1 MPQYYSLFNQTK
13 SVLSLSIIR
22 CSYILSRQETPNSGE
37 RERKGG
43 MRKGRKSERNEV
55 WTGPWVTVATR
66 TLFGAGSS
74 CNCVGAK
81 VAIPQTEAR
90 GSVFGTVAMLYG
102 PCTLGCLWLTLQRLQ
117 GCGQCGNERR
127 PVGSCNCVG
136 TKVAIPQTDAWD
148 SVSVMVGMLH
158 GPCTSVR
165 SSYRKPRLGRACSG
179 RLRCCM
185 VRVH

>member
-1 MPQYYSLFNQTK
+1 
-13 SVLSLSIIR
+13 
-22 CSYILSRQETPNSGE
+22 
-37 RERKGG
+37 

-55 WTGPWVTVATR
+55 WTGPWVTVARR

-117 GCGQCGNERR
+117 GCGRCGNKRR
-127 PVGSCNCVG
+127 PVG
-136 TKVAIPQTDAWD
+136 DAMGGD
-148 SVSVMVGMLH
+148 QLTEGLVSVEVQPEEMDQCAMGPVCRIGEIQTPVRKNAMEDSAPWGCVEVGA
-158 GPCTSVR
+158 GSEW
-165 SSYRKPRLGRACSG
+165 
-179 RLRCCM
+179 
-185 VRVH
+185 